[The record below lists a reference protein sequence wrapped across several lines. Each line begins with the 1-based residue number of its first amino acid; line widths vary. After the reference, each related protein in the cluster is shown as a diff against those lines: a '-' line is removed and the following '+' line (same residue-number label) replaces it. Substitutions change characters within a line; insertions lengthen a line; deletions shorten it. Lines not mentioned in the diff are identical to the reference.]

1 MPLIPA
7 CMEACLFVV
16 AAVATPS
23 DPGLR
28 YTEQRET
35 YAVQGINRRELRT
48 ALRRAQAE
56 AGTMGDGSVARTSQ
70 DLSMRYELEP
80 VEGGC
85 RLKDLAVSLDVT
97 IHLPEWVPEGA
108 VRKDLMDDWNRMRDA
123 LERHEEGHR
132 DIALESAR
140 YLLAGLRDL
149 GLQADCQSLRREAQ
163 KVFFRAQLRYSVR
176 DGAYEHRTQHG
187 IAQGAVL

>member
-1 MPLIPA
+1 MTLPTTCLD
-7 CMEACLFVV
+7 ACLLAL
-16 AAVATPS
+16 AAVATPA
-23 DPGLR
+23 DPGLV

-35 YAVQGINRRELRT
+35 YVVQGVNRRELRA
-48 ALRRAQAE
+48 ALRQAQADGRDERE
-56 AGTMGDGSVARTSQ
+56 ASVARTSQ

-80 VEGGC
+80 VDGGC
-85 RLKDLAVSLDVT
+85 RAKDLVVSLDVT
-97 IHLPEWVPEGA
+97 IHLPEWVPEGVA
-108 VRKDLMDDWNRMRDA
+108 NKGLVEDWNRMRDA

-132 DIALESAR
+132 DIALESAH

>member
-7 CMEACLFVV
+7 CLEACLFAL

-23 DPGLR
+23 DPGLE
-28 YTEQRET
+28 YTERRET
-35 YAVQGINRRELRT
+35 YPVQGINRRELRS
-48 ALRRAQAE
+48 ALRHAQAE
-56 AGTMGDGSVARTSQ
+56 GRDEGEGSVARTAQ
-70 DLSMRYELEP
+70 DLSMRFELEP

-85 RLKDLAVSLDVT
+85 RLKDLVVSLDVT
-97 IHLPEWVPEGA
+97 IHLPEWTPKGA
-108 VRKDLMDDWNRMRDA
+108 ARKGLMDDWNSMRDA

-132 DIALESAR
+132 DIALDSAR
-140 YLLAGLRDL
+140 YLLAGLREL
-149 GLQADCQSLRREAQ
+149 GVQPDCQGLRREAQ
-163 KVFFRAQLRYSVR
+163 KVFFSAQLRHSVR